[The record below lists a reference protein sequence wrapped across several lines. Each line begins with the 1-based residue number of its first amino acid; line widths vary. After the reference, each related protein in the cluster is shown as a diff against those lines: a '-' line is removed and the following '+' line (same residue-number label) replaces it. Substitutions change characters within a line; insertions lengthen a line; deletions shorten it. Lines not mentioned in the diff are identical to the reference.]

1 MNPLGGY
8 QYDIAKKIYERVLGQ
23 SSSQKSVDAQRQQTV
38 HNQSYYVKLLE
49 NLGSAT
55 NSETGYTQA
64 TAKILRYGATL
75 NPSSLNMEEAG
86 TSDFST
92 ITVTNRYT
100 SFSAEADDLLF
111 VVRSGAEWSP
121 MVSGIGR
128 TNVVSGNCG
137 CTCIDDGDITTGTYI
152 SSSIWAVALS
162 DISVT
167 ETNGVVTL
175 PAAEH
180 LLNWQAGSG
189 WWSKNIGSSLTA
201 ETFAGTSI
209 PLSPTPSPAY
219 IRYERNTG
227 GYQKLT
233 VQWPDNLTGT

>member
-1 MNPLGGY
+1 MSNPLGGFSLE
-8 QYDIAKKIYERVLGQ
+8 DARLIHERVLGGKFA
-23 SSSQKSVDAQRQQTV
+23 QKPADIARLQTTQ
-38 HNQSYYVKLLE
+38 NNSYYVKLLS
-49 NLGSAT
+49 NLGVAT
-55 NSETGYTQA
+55 NPTTGYTQA
-64 TAKILRYGATL
+64 TARIIKYRYNQDTL
-75 NPSSLNMEEAG
+75 DMEEAG
-86 TSDFST
+86 TSDASI

-100 SFSAEADDLLF
+100 TFSGEVDDLLF

-121 MVSGIGR
+121 MVSGVGR

-152 SSSIWAVALS
+152 TSSVWAVALS

-180 LLNWQAGSG
+180 LLNWRAGSG

-201 ETFAGTSI
+201 ETFTGTSI

-233 VQWPDNLTGT
+233 IQWPDNLTGT